1 MIFIFI
7 LNSIFLAAKE
17 ENIIKLE
24 GIKIAIKKKTLLDF
38 ECIPIENNYKQKT
51 IQKTESPKC
60 IKNNSASVLKC
71 HSYRSLRRDKKFV
84 NLL

>member
-24 GIKIAIKKKTLLDF
+24 GIKIAIKKKKR
-38 ECIPIENNYKQKT
+38 C
-51 IQKTESPKC
+51 
-60 IKNNSASVLKC
+60 
-71 HSYRSLRRDKKFV
+71 
-84 NLL
+84 